1 MKHVLLVVVADAL
14 VYIFGLQKRMEKIGE
29 RSPAINNILSLL
41 SSLKLNEFFL
51 NFFILKSF
59 PCD

>member
-29 RSPAINNILSLL
+29 SSPAINNILSLL
-41 SSLKLNEFFL
+41 SSLKLN
-51 NFFILKSF
+51 
-59 PCD
+59 